1 MCRPGQHFVGTIF
14 APNILMFTD
23 EGPAS
28 GGERDEERQA
38 QPPGVL
44 IVEDEHVARR
54 ALGSLLKASGY
65 DTRAAE
71 SAEEALGLLR
81 NQPAPRIALVD
92 LNLPGMNGIDFI
104 GRLEQIAPSVHA
116 VLMTG
121 AGDETLAQ
129 ALRDRHVPYVRKPLD
144 FSRLLMLIDTP
155 PCDQ

>member
-1 MCRPGQHFVGTIF
+1 
-14 APNILMFTD
+14 MFTD
-23 EGPAS
+23 ECSSAGAE
-28 GGERDEERQA
+28 GGKDCQV

-44 IVEDEHVARR
+44 IVEDEHIARR

-65 DTRAAE
+65 DTRATE
-71 SAEEALGLLR
+71 SAEEALRLLR

-121 AGDETLAQ
+121 AGDETLAA

-144 FSRLLMLIDTP
+144 FSRLLTLIDTP